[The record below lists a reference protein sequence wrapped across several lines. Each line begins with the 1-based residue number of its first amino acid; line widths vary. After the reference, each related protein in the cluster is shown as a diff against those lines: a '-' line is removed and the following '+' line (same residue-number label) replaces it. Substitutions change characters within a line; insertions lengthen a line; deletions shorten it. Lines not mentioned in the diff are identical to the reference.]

1 MRSSYTQ
8 QCYPLHSL
16 LQALDNPRV
25 DLLSLDIEGAELA
38 VLKTLPWHSLHI
50 ELVMI
55 EINHSDKQE
64 IDQTMRAAGYEVY
77 KTLQDQD
84 VLYRRAKL

>member
-1 MRSSYTQ
+1 MDSS
-8 QCYPLHSL
+8 H
-16 LQALDNPRV
+16 PRV

-38 VLKTLPWHSLHI
+38 VLKTVPWHSVDI

-55 EINHSDKQE
+55 EINHSDQSE
-64 IDQTMRAAGYEVY
+64 IDQIMRAGGYELY
-77 KTLQDQD
+77 KTLQQQD

>member
-1 MRSSYTQ
+1 M
-8 QCYPLHSL
+8 
-16 LQALDNPRV
+16 
-25 DLLSLDIEGAELA
+25 
-38 VLKTLPWHSLHI
+38 LKTLPWHSLDI

-55 EINHSDKQE
+55 EVNHSDKLE
-64 IDQTMRAAGYEVY
+64 IEQTMRAAGYELY